1 MKTKTIKPA
10 NLLIYGLLI
19 SLMILACQSYYK
31 TQPSGNSPSEISSLN
46 SSSRYFILRN
56 NDRAYHLMDI
66 QLSSD
71 QQSFT
76 GKLEYL
82 PSNHLVRLNKSK
94 KENYTY
100 SNSNSDKD
108 VLNEV
113 HFYTSATLP
122 ATISGSDS
130 VVTVNLNQIDKI
142 EVVEKDKKR
151 TSHSYLIGG
160 IGYSAGA
167 LVLAGI
173 IIAATK
179 SSCPFVIGYNKGE
192 FSLQG
197 EIYGGAIY
205 PQLARHDYM
214 PLKLEPLEDK
224 LSVKISN
231 ELKELQFTDIAN
243 LQVITHLKTSRIL
256 SDPDGKLYSV
266 TNPQRPFSATLNS
279 RKNVLSAIRES
290 DDDEILYMDDTTSSE
305 ALNYVV
311 LNFKKSENSQKG
323 KLILT
328 LKNSYWLDF
337 LYGEIA
343 KGFGNYYNT
352 YLKKQSKKPAAE
364 LNKWIIDQ
372 KIPLQIAVK
381 TSAGWKTISHINTIG
396 PVANRD
402 LVIPVNLN
410 DITDENISVKLSSGF
425 MFWELD
431 YAAMDFT
438 DNENFSVK
446 EIHPATAINEKGEN
460 VLPKLKSADGI
471 YLEQPSPGDVTT
483 LTYNYE
489 PVSNSSLTQ
498 SYILHSK
505 GYYQHVRNYQNKPDV
520 DFLKQ
525 FTKAN
530 AFNLFS
536 KKHYKDLHGEF
547 LKVLAS
553 N

>member
-10 NLLIYGLLI
+10 HLLIYGLLI

-31 TQPSGNSPSEISSLN
+31 THPAGNNPSEITSLN
-46 SSSRYFILRN
+46 SSNRYFILRDN
-56 NDRAYHLMDI
+56 NHAYHLKDI

-82 PSNHLVRLNKSK
+82 PSNHLMRLNKSK
-94 KENYTY
+94 KEKYTY
-100 SNSNSDKD
+100 SKSNSDKE

-113 HFYTSATLP
+113 HFYTSFPLP
-122 ATISGSDS
+122 ATISDRDS
-130 VVTVNLNQIDKI
+130 VVNVNLSQIDKI
-142 EVVEKDKKR
+142 EVVEKDQKR
-151 TSHSYLIGG
+151 TTQSYIIGG

-167 LVLAGI
+167 VVLAGI

-179 SSCPFVIGYNKGE
+179 SSCPFVSAYNNGE

-205 PQLARHDYM
+205 PQLARNDFM
-214 PLKLEPLEDK
+214 PLKLEPLGDR
-224 LSVKISN
+224 LSIKISN

-243 LQVITHLKTSRIL
+243 LQIITHLKTSRIL
-256 SDPDGKLYSV
+256 SDPEGKLYSI
-266 TNPQRPFSATLNS
+266 TNPQHPFRATLNS

-290 DDDEILYMDDTTSSE
+290 NDDEILYMDDTTTTD
-305 ALNYVV
+305 AVNYVV
-311 LNFKKSENSQKG
+311 LNFKKSETYQKG

-352 YLKKQSKKPAAE
+352 YLKKQSKKPVAE
-364 LNKWIIDQ
+364 LNKWISDQ
-372 KIPLQIAVK
+372 KIPLQISVK
-381 TSAGWKTISHINTIG
+381 TSAGWKTISNLNTIG
-396 PVANRD
+396 PVAYRD
-402 LVIPVNLN
+402 IVIPVNLN
-410 DITDENISVKLSSGF
+410 DISDESISVKLSSGF

-438 DNENFSVK
+438 DSENFSVK
-446 EIHPATAINEKGEN
+446 ETQPDTAVNEKGED
-460 VLPKLKSADGI
+460 VLAKLKSADGI

-483 LTYNYE
+483 LTYSYE

-498 SYILHSK
+498 TYILHSK
-505 GYYQHVRNYQNKPDV
+505 GYYQHIRNYQNKPDV

-536 KKHYKDLHGEF
+536 RKHYKDLHGEF